1 MKKKFSKIV
10 SAFLAGAML
19 LSTAPVGTFAAVA
32 SDLPDNM
39 ADSAILRALEY
50 TGYDVQKQKNDGTLY
65 QPGSFGSSA
74 PASVLSDI
82 SYGLSLTG
90 KETVSDSSTATG
102 KAPDISAF
110 EQYGLCCASFV
121 TYYLCNY
128 LPNIEGADTQYIS
141 DAVDATGAGT
151 QSVSTWQTALNN
163 LAAAGKIEK
172 IGTSATDVDRSKLTP
187 GDIIVFGTAENSH
200 VHIAIY
206 SGTYNG
212 ADFIIHVGNERGPE
226 IMRADYMAQAG
237 DKGSYPN
244 AYFHLPENTTEPDGI
259 IEVYKKGTGGEKLAG
274 AVFMATNTETGLS
287 YEIGPTNS
295 SGYAKTS
302 KPVPYG
308 TYTVKETVF
317 PTNYHA
323 YDKTEWKVTV
333 NADNNGLVTIE
344 AINEIDEGSA
354 KIVKTSEDGKISG
367 ITFTVTGNGVNKTVT
382 TNAKGEILIENLK
395 PGTYRVTEVTADKY
409 KPQESRTVTVV
420 SNKTATV
427 TFNNELKRGDLKV
440 IKTSEDNFVEGIKFH
455 LYGTSLSG
463 IAVDEYAV
471 TDKNGVAY
479 FNDILVSGET
489 PYTIE
494 EVDTSDRYIVPEKQT
509 TPIEWNKVIE
519 KPFDNELKRGDL
531 KVIKTSEDNFV
542 EGIKFHLY
550 GTSLSGIKVDE
561 YAVTEKNGVAY
572 FNDILVSGKKPYTVE
587 EVGAPDR
594 YIVPEKQTTHI
605 EWNKVIEKPFD
616 NELKRGDLKVIKT
629 SEDNFVEGIKFH
641 LYGTSLSGIKV
652 DEYAVTDKNG
662 VAYFNDVL
670 ISGETPYT
678 IEEVDTAIRY
688 VVPENQTVP
697 IKWEEVASRDMTNI
711 LKKFTVTV
719 TKSDSEKGSA
729 QGDAT
734 LEGAVYG
741 IYKGEELIDTY
752 TTDKYGQFTTQEYVC
767 GDDWIIR
774 EITPSVG
781 YLLDTAI
788 YKVGAEAQLYTVEHN
803 QTENDVNEQVVKGNI
818 AIIKH
823 TDDGETGIETPESGA
838 TFEVYLKSAGSY
850 AASEEDERDIIV
862 CDENGFGQTKD
873 MPYGVYTVHQI
884 SGWEGRELM
893 KDFDVFIAQD
903 KQTYRYLINN
913 GGFESYVRVVK
924 TDAETGRN
932 IAYAGAAFQ
941 IYDPDGKLVTMAFT
955 YPTPTTV
962 DTFYTDANGCLVTPK
977 KLPYGK
983 GYSIVEVKAPYGYV
997 LDSTPVYFDVT
1008 QENSTEE
1015 SGITVI
1021 KVNKPNTAQKG
1032 TITIEK
1038 TGSVFY
1044 GVGIIG
1050 GIDESKNVL
1059 PVVYQPQYEIIGL
1072 SGAVYEIRAAEDIIT
1087 ADGTIR
1093 FTKGEV
1099 VDTVTTRNNGFAKSR
1114 ELYLGKY
1121 EIEEIKAPYG
1131 MVLNDEIHIAELVYA
1146 GENVSITETGA
1157 SFINEK
1163 QKVEISLKKAL
1174 EVNDL
1179 FGIGTNDEMKNI
1191 SFGLFAAKELVSK
1204 SGTSIP
1210 ADGLIEIIT
1219 LDERGNGIFKTDL
1232 PIGSYYVKELA
1243 TDKHY
1248 ILSDTK
1254 YPITFEYVG
1263 QETAKV
1269 QLAVNDGEAI
1279 ENELIYGSVSGKKI
1293 DENGEPL
1300 GGVLIG
1306 LFESN
1311 DTEFT
1316 TENAL
1321 MTAISKENGS
1331 FSFEQIPFGV
1341 WYVREI
1347 EQPTGFVLNETV
1359 YEVNIAENE
1368 QVVEI
1373 EIVNDFVRGNITLTK
1388 VDAEYP
1394 DNKLFGAIFEVY
1406 KDNNADGQLD
1416 NSDTLIG
1423 TLTESEV
1430 GVYEMNELRY
1440 GHYLVKEVKA
1450 PEGFLLDE
1458 GVYPVF
1464 IETDGMTYAVENKA
1478 GVGFINAPIKGNITL
1493 TKVDAEYPDNKLSG
1507 AVFEVYKDNNAD
1519 GQLDDGDT
1527 FIGTLTE
1534 SELGIY
1540 EMNELRY
1547 GRYLVKEVEAPEG
1560 FLLDEG
1566 VYPVFIETDGMT
1578 YAVENKAGIGFINA
1592 PIKGNIT
1599 LTKVD
1604 AEYPDNK
1611 LSGAVFEVYKDN
1623 NADGQLD
1630 DGDTFIGTL
1639 TESEL
1644 GIYEMNELRYGRYLV
1659 KEVEAPEGF
1668 LLDEGVYPVFIETD
1682 GMTYAVENKAGIGF
1696 INAPIKGN
1704 ITLTKVD
1711 AEYPDNK
1718 LSGAVFE
1725 VYKDNNADGQLDD
1738 GDTLFGTLSESEV
1751 GVYEM
1756 NELRYGHYLV
1766 KETKAPEGFMLDEGV
1781 YPVFI
1786 ETDGMTYSVENKA
1799 GVGFVNETMRGNL
1812 KIVKTSDDGK
1822 VEGFSFRIVGDNGYD
1837 VILKT
1842 DKNGE
1847 ITLSGLRIGEYTIS
1861 EVHDDVSAPYTLPAD
1876 KKATVMS
1883 DSTTIVEMHNSIND
1897 NPKTGENKTGGLLLP
1912 VMSCGVIGI
1921 TAYTGR
1927 RKRKANR

>member
-463 IAVDEYAV
+463 I
-471 TDKNGVAY
+471 N
-479 FNDILVSGET
+479 
-489 PYTIE
+489 
-494 EVDTSDRYIVPEKQT
+494 
-509 TPIEWNKVIE
+509 
-519 KPFDNELKRGDL
+519 
-531 KVIKTSEDNFV
+531 
-542 EGIKFHLY
+542 
-550 GTSLSGIKVDE
+550 VDE

-594 YIVPEKQTTHI
+594 YIVPEKQTTPI

-1493 TKVDAEYPDNKLSG
+1493 TKVDAEYPENKLSG

-1527 FIGTLTE
+1527 LIGTLSE
-1534 SELGIY
+1534 SEVGVY

-1547 GRYLVKEVEAPEG
+1547 GHYLVKEVKAPDG
-1560 FLLDEG
+1560 FLLDTG
-1566 VYPVFIETDGMT
+1566 IYSVFIETDGMT
-1578 YAVENKAGIGFINA
+1578 YSVENKAG
-1592 PIKGNIT
+1592 
-1599 LTKVD
+1599 V
-1604 AEYPDNK
+1604 
-1611 LSGAVFEVYKDN
+1611 
-1623 NADGQLD
+1623 
-1630 DGDTFIGTL
+1630 
-1639 TESEL
+1639 
-1644 GIYEMNELRYGRYLV
+1644 
-1659 KEVEAPEGF
+1659 
-1668 LLDEGVYPVFIETD
+1668 
-1682 GMTYAVENKAGIGF
+1682 GF

>member
-1 MKKKFSKIV
+1 MKKKFSKIM

-19 LSTAPVGTFAAVA
+19 LSTAPVRTFAAVA

-65 QPGSFGSSA
+65 KPGSFGSSA

-141 DAVDATGAGT
+141 DAVDTTVAGT

-163 LAAAGKIEK
+163 LAVAGKIEK

-187 GDIIVFGTAENSH
+187 GDIIIFGTAENSH
-200 VHIAIY
+200 VHIAVY

-244 AYFHLPENTTEPDGI
+244 AYFHLPENTTKPDGV

-274 AVFMATNTETGLS
+274 AVFTATNTETDLS
-287 YEIGPTNS
+287 YKIGPTNS

-333 NADNNGLVTIE
+333 NADNNGLVTIK
-344 AINEIDEGSA
+344 AVNEIDDGSA

-420 SNKTATV
+420 SNKTSTV

-440 IKTSEDNFVEGIKFH
+440 IKTSD
-455 LYGTSLSG
+455 
-463 IAVDEYAV
+463 
-471 TDKNGVAY
+471 
-479 FNDILVSGET
+479 
-489 PYTIE
+489 
-494 EVDTSDRYIVPEKQT
+494 
-509 TPIEWNKVIE
+509 
-519 KPFDNELKRGDL
+519 
-531 KVIKTSEDNFV
+531 DNFV

-561 YAVTEKNGVAY
+561 YAVTDKNGVAY
-572 FNDILVSGKKPYTVE
+572 FDDVLISGSTPYTVE
-587 EVGAPDR
+587 EVGTPDR
-594 YIVPEKQTTHI
+594 YVVPEKQTTPI
-605 EWNKVIEKPFD
+605 EWNKVTEKPFD

-662 VAYFNDVL
+662 IAYFDDVL
-670 ISGETPYT
+670 ISGEKPYT

-688 VVPENQTVP
+688 VVPENHTVP
-697 IKWEEVASRDMTNI
+697 IKWKEVASRDMTNI

-741 IYKGEELIDTY
+741 IYKGEELLDTY
-752 TTDKYGQFTTQEYVC
+752 TTNKNGQFTTQEYVC
-767 GDDWIIR
+767 GDDWTIR
-774 EITPSVG
+774 EITPSEG

-788 YKVGAEAQLYTVEHN
+788 HKVGADPQLYTVEHN

-818 AIIKH
+818 TIIKH
-823 TDDGETGIETPESGA
+823 TDDGETKIETPERGA

-850 AASEEDERDIIV
+850 TASEESERDIIV
-862 CDENGFGQTKD
+862 CDENGYGQTKD
-873 MPYGVYTVHQI
+873 MPYGVYTVHQTA
-884 SGWEGRELM
+884 GWEGRELM
-893 KDFDVFIAQD
+893 KDFDVFISQD

-1021 KVNKPNTAQKG
+1021 NVNKPNTAQKG

-1099 VDTVTTRNNGFAKSR
+1099 VDTVTTGNNGFAKSR

-1254 YPITFEYVG
+1254 YQITFEYVG

-1347 EQPTGFVLNETV
+1347 EQPTGFVLNGTV
-1359 YEVNIAENE
+1359 YEVNIDENE

-1373 EIVNDFVRGNITLTK
+1373 KIVNDFVRGNITLTK

-1394 DNKLFGAIFEVY
+1394 DNKLFGAVFEVY

-1416 NSDTLIG
+1416 DGDTLIGTLSESEVGVYEMSELRYGHYLVKEVEAPEGFLLDDGVYPVFIETDGMTYSVENKAGVGFINAPIKGNITLTKVDAEYPNNKLSGAVFEIYKDNNVDGQLDDGDTLVG

-1450 PEGFLLDE
+1450 PEGFMLDEGVYPVFIETNGMTYAVENKAGVVFINAPIKGNITLTKVDAEYPDNKITGAVFEIYKDNNADGKLDDGDTLIGTLIESELGIYEMSELRYGHYLVKEVEAPEGFLLDE

-1464 IETDGMTYAVENKA
+1464 IETDGMTYSVENKA

-1493 TKVDAEYPDNKLSG
+1493 TKVDAEYPDNKLTG
-1507 AVFEVYKDNNAD
+1507 AVFEIYKDNNAD
-1519 GQLDDGDT
+1519 GKLDDGDT
-1527 FIGTLTE
+1527 LIGTLSE

-1547 GRYLVKEVEAPEG
+1547 GHYLVKEVKAPEG

-1566 VYPVFIETDGMT
+1566 VYPIFIEMDGT
-1578 YAVENKAGIGFINA
+1578 
-1592 PIKGNIT
+1592 
-1599 LTKVD
+1599 
-1604 AEYPDNK
+1604 
-1611 LSGAVFEVYKDN
+1611 
-1623 NADGQLD
+1623 
-1630 DGDTFIGTL
+1630 
-1639 TESEL
+1639 
-1644 GIYEMNELRYGRYLV
+1644 
-1659 KEVEAPEGF
+1659 
-1668 LLDEGVYPVFIETD
+1668 
-1682 GMTYAVENKAGIGF
+1682 
-1696 INAPIKGN
+1696 
-1704 ITLTKVD
+1704 
-1711 AEYPDNK
+1711 
-1718 LSGAVFE
+1718 
-1725 VYKDNNADGQLDD
+1725 
-1738 GDTLFGTLSESEV
+1738 
-1751 GVYEM
+1751 
-1756 NELRYGHYLV
+1756 
-1766 KETKAPEGFMLDEGV
+1766 
-1781 YPVFI
+1781 
-1786 ETDGMTYSVENKA
+1786 TYSVENKA
-1799 GVGFVNETMRGNL
+1799 GVGFINETMRGNL

-1847 ITLSGLRIGEYTIS
+1847 ITLSGLRIGKYTIS
-1861 EVHDDVSAPYTLPAD
+1861 EVHDDVSASYTLPVD

-1883 DSTTIVEMHNSIND
+1883 GSTTIVEMHNSIND

-1912 VMSCGVIGI
+1912 VVSCGAVGL
-1921 TAYTGR
+1921 TAYAGC
-1927 RKRKANR
+1927 RKKKEEDA

>member
-463 IAVDEYAV
+463 I
-471 TDKNGVAY
+471 
-479 FNDILVSGET
+479 
-489 PYTIE
+489 
-494 EVDTSDRYIVPEKQT
+494 
-509 TPIEWNKVIE
+509 
-519 KPFDNELKRGDL
+519 
-531 KVIKTSEDNFV
+531 
-542 EGIKFHLY
+542 
-550 GTSLSGIKVDE
+550 KVDE

-594 YIVPEKQTTHI
+594 YIVPEKQTTPI

-1527 FIGTLTE
+1527 LIGTLSE
-1534 SELGIY
+1534 SEVGVY

-1547 GRYLVKEVEAPEG
+1547 GHYLVKEVKAPDG
-1560 FLLDEG
+1560 FLLDTG
-1566 VYPVFIETDGMT
+1566 IYSVFIETDGMT
-1578 YAVENKAGIGFINA
+1578 YSVENKAG
-1592 PIKGNIT
+1592 
-1599 LTKVD
+1599 V
-1604 AEYPDNK
+1604 
-1611 LSGAVFEVYKDN
+1611 
-1623 NADGQLD
+1623 
-1630 DGDTFIGTL
+1630 
-1639 TESEL
+1639 
-1644 GIYEMNELRYGRYLV
+1644 
-1659 KEVEAPEGF
+1659 
-1668 LLDEGVYPVFIETD
+1668 
-1682 GMTYAVENKAGIGF
+1682 GF

-1738 GDTLFGTLSESEV
+1738 GDTLFGTISESEV

>member
-463 IAVDEYAV
+463 I
-471 TDKNGVAY
+471 
-479 FNDILVSGET
+479 
-489 PYTIE
+489 
-494 EVDTSDRYIVPEKQT
+494 
-509 TPIEWNKVIE
+509 
-519 KPFDNELKRGDL
+519 
-531 KVIKTSEDNFV
+531 
-542 EGIKFHLY
+542 
-550 GTSLSGIKVDE
+550 KVDE

-594 YIVPEKQTTHI
+594 YIVPEKQTTPI

-941 IYDPDGKLVTMAFT
+941 IYDPDGKLVTMTFT

-1072 SGAVYEIRAAEDIIT
+1072 SGAVYEIRAAADIIT

-1099 VDTVTTRNNGFAKSR
+1099 VDTVTTGNNGFAKSR

-1279 ENELIYGSVSGKKI
+1279 ENELIYDSVSGKKI

-1527 FIGTLTE
+1527 LIGTLSE
-1534 SELGIY
+1534 SEVGVY

-1547 GRYLVKEVEAPEG
+1547 GHYLVKEVKAPDG
-1560 FLLDEG
+1560 FLLDTG
-1566 VYPVFIETDGMT
+1566 IYSVFIETDGMT
-1578 YAVENKAGIGFINA
+1578 YSVENKAG
-1592 PIKGNIT
+1592 
-1599 LTKVD
+1599 V
-1604 AEYPDNK
+1604 
-1611 LSGAVFEVYKDN
+1611 
-1623 NADGQLD
+1623 
-1630 DGDTFIGTL
+1630 
-1639 TESEL
+1639 
-1644 GIYEMNELRYGRYLV
+1644 
-1659 KEVEAPEGF
+1659 
-1668 LLDEGVYPVFIETD
+1668 
-1682 GMTYAVENKAGIGF
+1682 GF

>member
-509 TPIEWNKVIE
+509 TP
-519 KPFDNELKRGDL
+519 
-531 KVIKTSEDNFV
+531 
-542 EGIKFHLY
+542 
-550 GTSLSGIKVDE
+550 
-561 YAVTEKNGVAY
+561 
-572 FNDILVSGKKPYTVE
+572 
-587 EVGAPDR
+587 
-594 YIVPEKQTTHI
+594 I

-1527 FIGTLTE
+1527 LIGTLSE
-1534 SELGIY
+1534 SEVGVY

-1547 GRYLVKEVEAPEG
+1547 GHYLVKEVKAPDG
-1560 FLLDEG
+1560 FLLDTG
-1566 VYPVFIETDGMT
+1566 IYSVFIETDGMT
-1578 YAVENKAGIGFINA
+1578 YSVENKAGVGFINA

>member
-102 KAPDISAF
+102 KAPDISTF

-509 TPIEWNKVIE
+509 TP
-519 KPFDNELKRGDL
+519 
-531 KVIKTSEDNFV
+531 
-542 EGIKFHLY
+542 
-550 GTSLSGIKVDE
+550 
-561 YAVTEKNGVAY
+561 
-572 FNDILVSGKKPYTVE
+572 
-587 EVGAPDR
+587 
-594 YIVPEKQTTHI
+594 I

-1099 VDTVTTRNNGFAKSR
+1099 VDTVTTGNNGFAKSR

-1450 PEGFLLDE
+1450 PDGFLLDT
-1458 GVYPVF
+1458 GIYSVF
-1464 IETDGMTYAVENKA
+1464 IETDGMTYSVENKA
-1478 GVGFINAPIKGNITL
+1478 GV
-1493 TKVDAEYPDNKLSG
+1493 
-1507 AVFEVYKDNNAD
+1507 
-1519 GQLDDGDT
+1519 
-1527 FIGTLTE
+1527 
-1534 SELGIY
+1534 
-1540 EMNELRY
+1540 
-1547 GRYLVKEVEAPEG
+1547 
-1560 FLLDEG
+1560 
-1566 VYPVFIETDGMT
+1566 
-1578 YAVENKAGIGFINA
+1578 GFINA

-1766 KETKAPEGFMLDEGV
+1766 
-1781 YPVFI
+1781 
-1786 ETDGMTYSVENKA
+1786 
-1799 GVGFVNETMRGNL
+1799 
-1812 KIVKTSDDGK
+1812 
-1822 VEGFSFRIVGDNGYD
+1822 RI
-1837 VILKT
+1837 
-1842 DKNGE
+1842 
-1847 ITLSGLRIGEYTIS
+1847 R
-1861 EVHDDVSAPYTLPAD
+1861 
-1876 KKATVMS
+1876 
-1883 DSTTIVEMHNSIND
+1883 
-1897 NPKTGENKTGGLLLP
+1897 
-1912 VMSCGVIGI
+1912 
-1921 TAYTGR
+1921 
-1927 RKRKANR
+1927 

>member
-463 IAVDEYAV
+463 I
-471 TDKNGVAY
+471 
-479 FNDILVSGET
+479 
-489 PYTIE
+489 
-494 EVDTSDRYIVPEKQT
+494 
-509 TPIEWNKVIE
+509 
-519 KPFDNELKRGDL
+519 
-531 KVIKTSEDNFV
+531 
-542 EGIKFHLY
+542 
-550 GTSLSGIKVDE
+550 KVDE

-594 YIVPEKQTTHI
+594 YIVPEKQTTPI

-1630 DGDTFIGTL
+1630 DGDT
-1639 TESEL
+1639 
-1644 GIYEMNELRYGRYLV
+1644 
-1659 KEVEAPEGF
+1659 
-1668 LLDEGVYPVFIETD
+1668 
-1682 GMTYAVENKAGIGF
+1682 
-1696 INAPIKGN
+1696 
-1704 ITLTKVD
+1704 
-1711 AEYPDNK
+1711 
-1718 LSGAVFE
+1718 
-1725 VYKDNNADGQLDD
+1725 
-1738 GDTLFGTLSESEV
+1738 LFGTLSESEV

>member
-463 IAVDEYAV
+463 I
-471 TDKNGVAY
+471 
-479 FNDILVSGET
+479 
-489 PYTIE
+489 
-494 EVDTSDRYIVPEKQT
+494 
-509 TPIEWNKVIE
+509 
-519 KPFDNELKRGDL
+519 
-531 KVIKTSEDNFV
+531 
-542 EGIKFHLY
+542 
-550 GTSLSGIKVDE
+550 KVDE

-594 YIVPEKQTTHI
+594 YIVPEKQTTPI

-1527 FIGTLTE
+1527 LIGTLSE
-1534 SELGIY
+1534 SEVGVY

-1547 GRYLVKEVEAPEG
+1547 GHYLVKEVKAPDG
-1560 FLLDEG
+1560 FLLDTG
-1566 VYPVFIETDGMT
+1566 IYSVFIETDGMT
-1578 YAVENKAGIGFINA
+1578 YSVENKAG
-1592 PIKGNIT
+1592 
-1599 LTKVD
+1599 V
-1604 AEYPDNK
+1604 
-1611 LSGAVFEVYKDN
+1611 
-1623 NADGQLD
+1623 
-1630 DGDTFIGTL
+1630 
-1639 TESEL
+1639 
-1644 GIYEMNELRYGRYLV
+1644 
-1659 KEVEAPEGF
+1659 
-1668 LLDEGVYPVFIETD
+1668 
-1682 GMTYAVENKAGIGF
+1682 GF

>member
-427 TFNNELKRGDLKV
+427 TFN
-440 IKTSEDNFVEGIKFH
+440 
-455 LYGTSLSG
+455 
-463 IAVDEYAV
+463 
-471 TDKNGVAY
+471 
-479 FNDILVSGET
+479 
-489 PYTIE
+489 
-494 EVDTSDRYIVPEKQT
+494 
-509 TPIEWNKVIE
+509 
-519 KPFDNELKRGDL
+519 
-531 KVIKTSEDNFV
+531 
-542 EGIKFHLY
+542 
-550 GTSLSGIKVDE
+550 
-561 YAVTEKNGVAY
+561 
-572 FNDILVSGKKPYTVE
+572 
-587 EVGAPDR
+587 
-594 YIVPEKQTTHI
+594 
-605 EWNKVIEKPFD
+605 

-1373 EIVNDFVRGNITLTK
+1373 EIANEFVRGNITLTK
-1388 VDAEYP
+1388 VDADFP
-1394 DNKLFGAIFEVY
+1394 DNKLTGAIFEIY
-1406 KDNNADGQLD
+1406 QDNNADGKPD
-1416 NSDTLIG
+1416 DGDTLIG
-1423 TLTESEV
+1423 TLTESEA
-1430 GVYEMNELRY
+1430 GIYEMKDLLY
-1440 GHYLVKEVKA
+1440 GHYLIKETKA
-1450 PEGFLLDE
+1450 PEGFLLDT
-1458 GVYPVF
+1458 GVY
-1464 IETDGMTYAVENKA
+1464 
-1478 GVGFINAPIKGNITL
+1478 
-1493 TKVDAEYPDNKLSG
+1493 S
-1507 AVFEVYKDNNAD
+1507 
-1519 GQLDDGDT
+1519 
-1527 FIGTLTE
+1527 
-1534 SELGIY
+1534 
-1540 EMNELRY
+1540 
-1547 GRYLVKEVEAPEG
+1547 
-1560 FLLDEG
+1560 
-1566 VYPVFIETDGMT
+1566 
-1578 YAVENKAGIGFINA
+1578 
-1592 PIKGNIT
+1592 
-1599 LTKVD
+1599 
-1604 AEYPDNK
+1604 
-1611 LSGAVFEVYKDN
+1611 
-1623 NADGQLD
+1623 
-1630 DGDTFIGTL
+1630 
-1639 TESEL
+1639 
-1644 GIYEMNELRYGRYLV
+1644 
-1659 KEVEAPEGF
+1659 
-1668 LLDEGVYPVFIETD
+1668 
-1682 GMTYAVENKAGIGF
+1682 
-1696 INAPIKGN
+1696 
-1704 ITLTKVD
+1704 
-1711 AEYPDNK
+1711 
-1718 LSGAVFE
+1718 
-1725 VYKDNNADGQLDD
+1725 
-1738 GDTLFGTLSESEV
+1738 
-1751 GVYEM
+1751 
-1756 NELRYGHYLV
+1756 
-1766 KETKAPEGFMLDEGV
+1766 
-1781 YPVFI
+1781 VFI

-1799 GVGFVNETMRGNL
+1799 GVGFINEAMKGNL
-1812 KIVKTSDDGK
+1812 KIVKTSSDGK
-1822 VEGFSFRIVGDNGYD
+1822 VEGFSFRITGANGYD
-1837 VILKT
+1837 VTLET
-1842 DKNGE
+1842 DENGE
-1847 ITLSGLRIGEYTIS
+1847 IFLEGLRIGEYKIS
-1861 EVHDDVSAPYTLPAD
+1861 EVNNSASAMYILPAD
-1876 KKATVMS
+1876 KEAAVQTG
-1883 DSTTIVEMHNSIND
+1883 STTVVEMHNELRD
-1897 NPKTGENKTGGLLLP
+1897 TPKTGDDSKLSLWLALAGVSAAGIAA
-1912 VMSCGVIGI
+1912 CGIIGF
-1921 TAYTGR
+1921 
-1927 RKRKANR
+1927 KRKKKKEDN

>member
-509 TPIEWNKVIE
+509 TP
-519 KPFDNELKRGDL
+519 
-531 KVIKTSEDNFV
+531 
-542 EGIKFHLY
+542 
-550 GTSLSGIKVDE
+550 
-561 YAVTEKNGVAY
+561 
-572 FNDILVSGKKPYTVE
+572 
-587 EVGAPDR
+587 
-594 YIVPEKQTTHI
+594 I

>member
-463 IAVDEYAV
+463 I
-471 TDKNGVAY
+471 
-479 FNDILVSGET
+479 
-489 PYTIE
+489 
-494 EVDTSDRYIVPEKQT
+494 
-509 TPIEWNKVIE
+509 
-519 KPFDNELKRGDL
+519 
-531 KVIKTSEDNFV
+531 
-542 EGIKFHLY
+542 
-550 GTSLSGIKVDE
+550 KVDE

-594 YIVPEKQTTHI
+594 YIVPEKQTTPI

-688 VVPENQTVP
+688 VVPENQIVP

-1527 FIGTLTE
+1527 LIGTLSE
-1534 SELGIY
+1534 SEVGVY

-1547 GRYLVKEVEAPEG
+1547 GHYLVKEVKAPDG
-1560 FLLDEG
+1560 FLLDTG
-1566 VYPVFIETDGMT
+1566 IYSVFIETDGMT
-1578 YAVENKAGIGFINA
+1578 YSVENKAGVGFINA

-1630 DGDTFIGTL
+1630 DGDTLIGTL
-1639 TESEL
+1639 SESEV
-1644 GIYEMNELRYGRYLV
+1644 GVYEMNELRYGHYLV
-1659 KEVEAPEGF
+1659 KEVKAPDGF
-1668 LLDEGVYPVFIETD
+1668 LLDTGIYSVFIETD
-1682 GMTYAVENKAGIGF
+1682 GMTYSVENKAGVGF

>member
-463 IAVDEYAV
+463 IKVDEYAV
-471 TDKNGVAY
+471 TEKNGVAY
-479 FNDILVSGET
+479 FNDILVSGKK
-489 PYTIE
+489 PYTVE
-494 EVDTSDRYIVPEKQT
+494 EVGAPDRYIVPEKQT

-550 GTSLSGIKVDE
+550 S
-561 YAVTEKNGVAY
+561 
-572 FNDILVSGKKPYTVE
+572 
-587 EVGAPDR
+587 
-594 YIVPEKQTTHI
+594 
-605 EWNKVIEKPFD
+605 
-616 NELKRGDLKVIKT
+616 
-629 SEDNFVEGIKFH
+629 
-641 LYGTSLSGIKV
+641 TSLSGIKV

-1099 VDTVTTRNNGFAKSR
+1099 VDTVTTGNNGFAKSR

-1527 FIGTLTE
+1527 LIGTLSE
-1534 SELGIY
+1534 SEVGVY

-1547 GRYLVKEVEAPEG
+1547 GHYLVKEVKAPDG
-1560 FLLDEG
+1560 FLLDTG
-1566 VYPVFIETDGMT
+1566 IYSVFIETDGMT
-1578 YAVENKAGIGFINA
+1578 YSVENKAGVGFINA

>member
-463 IAVDEYAV
+463 I
-471 TDKNGVAY
+471 
-479 FNDILVSGET
+479 
-489 PYTIE
+489 
-494 EVDTSDRYIVPEKQT
+494 
-509 TPIEWNKVIE
+509 
-519 KPFDNELKRGDL
+519 
-531 KVIKTSEDNFV
+531 
-542 EGIKFHLY
+542 
-550 GTSLSGIKVDE
+550 KVDE

-594 YIVPEKQTTHI
+594 YIVPEKQTTPI

-1440 GHYLVKEVKA
+1440 GHYLVKEVKV

-1527 FIGTLTE
+1527 LIGTLSE
-1534 SELGIY
+1534 SEVGVY

-1547 GRYLVKEVEAPEG
+1547 GHYLVKEVKAPDG
-1560 FLLDEG
+1560 FLLDTG
-1566 VYPVFIETDGMT
+1566 IYSVFIETDGMT
-1578 YAVENKAGIGFINA
+1578 YSVENKAG
-1592 PIKGNIT
+1592 
-1599 LTKVD
+1599 V
-1604 AEYPDNK
+1604 
-1611 LSGAVFEVYKDN
+1611 
-1623 NADGQLD
+1623 
-1630 DGDTFIGTL
+1630 
-1639 TESEL
+1639 
-1644 GIYEMNELRYGRYLV
+1644 
-1659 KEVEAPEGF
+1659 
-1668 LLDEGVYPVFIETD
+1668 
-1682 GMTYAVENKAGIGF
+1682 GF

>member
-463 IAVDEYAV
+463 I
-471 TDKNGVAY
+471 
-479 FNDILVSGET
+479 
-489 PYTIE
+489 
-494 EVDTSDRYIVPEKQT
+494 
-509 TPIEWNKVIE
+509 
-519 KPFDNELKRGDL
+519 
-531 KVIKTSEDNFV
+531 
-542 EGIKFHLY
+542 
-550 GTSLSGIKVDE
+550 KVDE

-594 YIVPEKQTTHI
+594 YIVPEKQTTPI

-1059 PVVYQPQYEIIGL
+1059 LVVYQPQYEIIGL

-1099 VDTVTTRNNGFAKSR
+1099 VDTVTTGNNGFAKSR

-1163 QKVEISLKKAL
+1163 QKV
-1174 EVNDL
+1174 
-1179 FGIGTNDEMKNI
+1179 
-1191 SFGLFAAKELVSK
+1191 
-1204 SGTSIP
+1204 
-1210 ADGLIEIIT
+1210 
-1219 LDERGNGIFKTDL
+1219 
-1232 PIGSYYVKELA
+1232 
-1243 TDKHY
+1243 
-1248 ILSDTK
+1248 
-1254 YPITFEYVG
+1254 
-1263 QETAKV
+1263 
-1269 QLAVNDGEAI
+1269 
-1279 ENELIYGSVSGKKI
+1279 
-1293 DENGEPL
+1293 
-1300 GGVLIG
+1300 
-1306 LFESN
+1306 
-1311 DTEFT
+1311 
-1316 TENAL
+1316 
-1321 MTAISKENGS
+1321 
-1331 FSFEQIPFGV
+1331 
-1341 WYVREI
+1341 
-1347 EQPTGFVLNETV
+1347 
-1359 YEVNIAENE
+1359 
-1368 QVVEI
+1368 
-1373 EIVNDFVRGNITLTK
+1373 
-1388 VDAEYP
+1388 
-1394 DNKLFGAIFEVY
+1394 
-1406 KDNNADGQLD
+1406 
-1416 NSDTLIG
+1416 
-1423 TLTESEV
+1423 
-1430 GVYEMNELRY
+1430 
-1440 GHYLVKEVKA
+1440 
-1450 PEGFLLDE
+1450 
-1458 GVYPVF
+1458 
-1464 IETDGMTYAVENKA
+1464 
-1478 GVGFINAPIKGNITL
+1478 
-1493 TKVDAEYPDNKLSG
+1493 
-1507 AVFEVYKDNNAD
+1507 
-1519 GQLDDGDT
+1519 
-1527 FIGTLTE
+1527 
-1534 SELGIY
+1534 
-1540 EMNELRY
+1540 
-1547 GRYLVKEVEAPEG
+1547 
-1560 FLLDEG
+1560 
-1566 VYPVFIETDGMT
+1566 
-1578 YAVENKAGIGFINA
+1578 
-1592 PIKGNIT
+1592 
-1599 LTKVD
+1599 
-1604 AEYPDNK
+1604 
-1611 LSGAVFEVYKDN
+1611 
-1623 NADGQLD
+1623 
-1630 DGDTFIGTL
+1630 
-1639 TESEL
+1639 
-1644 GIYEMNELRYGRYLV
+1644 
-1659 KEVEAPEGF
+1659 
-1668 LLDEGVYPVFIETD
+1668 
-1682 GMTYAVENKAGIGF
+1682 
-1696 INAPIKGN
+1696 
-1704 ITLTKVD
+1704 
-1711 AEYPDNK
+1711 
-1718 LSGAVFE
+1718 
-1725 VYKDNNADGQLDD
+1725 
-1738 GDTLFGTLSESEV
+1738 
-1751 GVYEM
+1751 
-1756 NELRYGHYLV
+1756 
-1766 KETKAPEGFMLDEGV
+1766 
-1781 YPVFI
+1781 
-1786 ETDGMTYSVENKA
+1786 
-1799 GVGFVNETMRGNL
+1799 
-1812 KIVKTSDDGK
+1812 
-1822 VEGFSFRIVGDNGYD
+1822 
-1837 VILKT
+1837 
-1842 DKNGE
+1842 
-1847 ITLSGLRIGEYTIS
+1847 
-1861 EVHDDVSAPYTLPAD
+1861 
-1876 KKATVMS
+1876 
-1883 DSTTIVEMHNSIND
+1883 
-1897 NPKTGENKTGGLLLP
+1897 
-1912 VMSCGVIGI
+1912 
-1921 TAYTGR
+1921 
-1927 RKRKANR
+1927 

>member
-463 IAVDEYAV
+463 I
-471 TDKNGVAY
+471 
-479 FNDILVSGET
+479 
-489 PYTIE
+489 
-494 EVDTSDRYIVPEKQT
+494 
-509 TPIEWNKVIE
+509 
-519 KPFDNELKRGDL
+519 
-531 KVIKTSEDNFV
+531 
-542 EGIKFHLY
+542 
-550 GTSLSGIKVDE
+550 KVDE

-594 YIVPEKQTTHI
+594 YIVPEKQTTPI

-1059 PVVYQPQYEIIGL
+1059 LVVYQPQYEIIGL

-1099 VDTVTTRNNGFAKSR
+1099 VDTVTTGNNGFAKSR

-1527 FIGTLTE
+1527 LIGTLSE
-1534 SELGIY
+1534 SEVGVY

-1547 GRYLVKEVEAPEG
+1547 GHYLVKEVKAPDG
-1560 FLLDEG
+1560 FLLDTG
-1566 VYPVFIETDGMT
+1566 IYSVFIETDGMT
-1578 YAVENKAGIGFINA
+1578 YSVENKAGVGFINA

-1630 DGDTFIGTL
+1630 DGDTLIGTL
-1639 TESEL
+1639 SESEV
-1644 GIYEMNELRYGRYLV
+1644 GVYEMNELRYGHYLV
-1659 KEVEAPEGF
+1659 KEVKAPDGF
-1668 LLDEGVYPVFIETD
+1668 LLDTGIYSVFIETD
-1682 GMTYAVENKAGIGF
+1682 GMTYSVENKAGVGF

>member
-463 IAVDEYAV
+463 I
-471 TDKNGVAY
+471 
-479 FNDILVSGET
+479 
-489 PYTIE
+489 
-494 EVDTSDRYIVPEKQT
+494 
-509 TPIEWNKVIE
+509 
-519 KPFDNELKRGDL
+519 
-531 KVIKTSEDNFV
+531 
-542 EGIKFHLY
+542 
-550 GTSLSGIKVDE
+550 KVDE

-594 YIVPEKQTTHI
+594 YIVPEKQTTPI

-1059 PVVYQPQYEIIGL
+1059 LVVYQPQYEIIGL

-1099 VDTVTTRNNGFAKSR
+1099 VDTVTTGNNGFAKSR

-1527 FIGTLTE
+1527 LIGTLSE
-1534 SELGIY
+1534 SEVGVY

-1547 GRYLVKEVEAPEG
+1547 GHYLVKEVKAPDG
-1560 FLLDEG
+1560 FLLDTG
-1566 VYPVFIETDGMT
+1566 IYSVFIETDGMT
-1578 YAVENKAGIGFINA
+1578 YSVENKAGVGFINA

>member
-463 IAVDEYAV
+463 I
-471 TDKNGVAY
+471 
-479 FNDILVSGET
+479 
-489 PYTIE
+489 
-494 EVDTSDRYIVPEKQT
+494 
-509 TPIEWNKVIE
+509 
-519 KPFDNELKRGDL
+519 
-531 KVIKTSEDNFV
+531 
-542 EGIKFHLY
+542 
-550 GTSLSGIKVDE
+550 KVDE

-594 YIVPEKQTTHI
+594 YIVPEKQTTPI

-1861 EVHDDVSAPYTLPAD
+1861 EVHDDVSAPY
-1876 KKATVMS
+1876 S
-1883 DSTTIVEMHNSIND
+1883 S
-1897 NPKTGENKTGGLLLP
+1897 
-1912 VMSCGVIGI
+1912 
-1921 TAYTGR
+1921 R
-1927 RKRKANR
+1927 R

>member
-463 IAVDEYAV
+463 I
-471 TDKNGVAY
+471 
-479 FNDILVSGET
+479 
-489 PYTIE
+489 
-494 EVDTSDRYIVPEKQT
+494 
-509 TPIEWNKVIE
+509 
-519 KPFDNELKRGDL
+519 
-531 KVIKTSEDNFV
+531 
-542 EGIKFHLY
+542 
-550 GTSLSGIKVDE
+550 KVDE

-594 YIVPEKQTTHI
+594 YIVPEKQTTPI

-1059 PVVYQPQYEIIGL
+1059 LVVYQPQYEIIGL

-1099 VDTVTTRNNGFAKSR
+1099 VDTVTTGNNGFAKSR

-1630 DGDTFIGTL
+1630 DGDT
-1639 TESEL
+1639 
-1644 GIYEMNELRYGRYLV
+1644 
-1659 KEVEAPEGF
+1659 
-1668 LLDEGVYPVFIETD
+1668 
-1682 GMTYAVENKAGIGF
+1682 
-1696 INAPIKGN
+1696 
-1704 ITLTKVD
+1704 
-1711 AEYPDNK
+1711 
-1718 LSGAVFE
+1718 
-1725 VYKDNNADGQLDD
+1725 
-1738 GDTLFGTLSESEV
+1738 LFGTLSESEV

>member
-287 YEIGPTNS
+287 YEIGSTNS

-463 IAVDEYAV
+463 I
-471 TDKNGVAY
+471 
-479 FNDILVSGET
+479 
-489 PYTIE
+489 
-494 EVDTSDRYIVPEKQT
+494 
-509 TPIEWNKVIE
+509 
-519 KPFDNELKRGDL
+519 
-531 KVIKTSEDNFV
+531 
-542 EGIKFHLY
+542 
-550 GTSLSGIKVDE
+550 KVDE

-594 YIVPEKQTTHI
+594 YIVPEKQTTPI

-1059 PVVYQPQYEIIGL
+1059 LVVYQPQYEIIGL

-1099 VDTVTTRNNGFAKSR
+1099 VDTVTTGNNGFAKSR

-1423 TLTESEV
+1423 TRTESEV

-1527 FIGTLTE
+1527 LIGTLSE
-1534 SELGIY
+1534 SEVGVY

-1547 GRYLVKEVEAPEG
+1547 GHYLVKEVKAPDG
-1560 FLLDEG
+1560 FLLDTG
-1566 VYPVFIETDGMT
+1566 IYSVFIETDGMT
-1578 YAVENKAGIGFINA
+1578 YSVENKAGVGFINA

>member
-463 IAVDEYAV
+463 I
-471 TDKNGVAY
+471 
-479 FNDILVSGET
+479 
-489 PYTIE
+489 
-494 EVDTSDRYIVPEKQT
+494 
-509 TPIEWNKVIE
+509 
-519 KPFDNELKRGDL
+519 
-531 KVIKTSEDNFV
+531 
-542 EGIKFHLY
+542 
-550 GTSLSGIKVDE
+550 KVDE

-594 YIVPEKQTTHI
+594 YIVPEKQTTPI

-1099 VDTVTTRNNGFAKSR
+1099 VDTVTTGNNGFAKSR

-1527 FIGTLTE
+1527 
-1534 SELGIY
+1534 
-1540 EMNELRY
+1540 
-1547 GRYLVKEVEAPEG
+1547 
-1560 FLLDEG
+1560 
-1566 VYPVFIETDGMT
+1566 
-1578 YAVENKAGIGFINA
+1578 
-1592 PIKGNIT
+1592 
-1599 LTKVD
+1599 
-1604 AEYPDNK
+1604 
-1611 LSGAVFEVYKDN
+1611 
-1623 NADGQLD
+1623 
-1630 DGDTFIGTL
+1630 
-1639 TESEL
+1639 
-1644 GIYEMNELRYGRYLV
+1644 
-1659 KEVEAPEGF
+1659 
-1668 LLDEGVYPVFIETD
+1668 
-1682 GMTYAVENKAGIGF
+1682 
-1696 INAPIKGN
+1696 
-1704 ITLTKVD
+1704 
-1711 AEYPDNK
+1711 
-1718 LSGAVFE
+1718 
-1725 VYKDNNADGQLDD
+1725 
-1738 GDTLFGTLSESEV
+1738 LFGTLSESEV

>member
-463 IAVDEYAV
+463 I
-471 TDKNGVAY
+471 
-479 FNDILVSGET
+479 
-489 PYTIE
+489 
-494 EVDTSDRYIVPEKQT
+494 
-509 TPIEWNKVIE
+509 
-519 KPFDNELKRGDL
+519 
-531 KVIKTSEDNFV
+531 
-542 EGIKFHLY
+542 
-550 GTSLSGIKVDE
+550 KVDE

-594 YIVPEKQTTHI
+594 YIVPEKQTTPI

-1059 PVVYQPQYEIIGL
+1059 LVVYQPQYEIIGL

-1099 VDTVTTRNNGFAKSR
+1099 VDTVTTGNNGFAKSR

-1527 FIGTLTE
+1527 LIGTLSE
-1534 SELGIY
+1534 SEVGVY

-1547 GRYLVKEVEAPEG
+1547 GHYLVKEVKAPDG
-1560 FLLDEG
+1560 FLLDTG
-1566 VYPVFIETDGMT
+1566 IYSVFIETDGMT
-1578 YAVENKAGIGFINA
+1578 YSVENKAG
-1592 PIKGNIT
+1592 
-1599 LTKVD
+1599 V
-1604 AEYPDNK
+1604 
-1611 LSGAVFEVYKDN
+1611 
-1623 NADGQLD
+1623 
-1630 DGDTFIGTL
+1630 
-1639 TESEL
+1639 
-1644 GIYEMNELRYGRYLV
+1644 
-1659 KEVEAPEGF
+1659 
-1668 LLDEGVYPVFIETD
+1668 
-1682 GMTYAVENKAGIGF
+1682 GF